1 MSRRLTKEELDLQFE
16 QFLKES
22 VSDDSVEL
30 GSKVPSV
37 LDSLGKPPPPRAE
50 RQKTTPARP
59 WWQDDDNDDFGLLGP
74 GRTFRKS
81 LRKSQPIQEEDE
93 EKPLRRASG
102 DEGGELGVAERS
114 AVGFFS
120 RDSLE
125 PDDSVMASGPVDVA
139 SHSGLDTLEEEE
151 EEERRRFFARLEGGA
166 NSTIDY
172 SRLNRELESTGST
185 LTTLLRRTEVPED
198 LNEEENKLFK
208 PCEPEKV
215 SPGASADY
223 SEDFDEDEVSER
235 QKEPQEQRPNK
246 PGMLAKVSLH
256 DSLNS
261 TDGALAPA
269 EASAGSSEEE
279 EEEEKQGGRRE
290 DGEAHT
296 TEAPAGQSYG
306 QSGASE
312 VEALQ
317 EAYRQLSRS
326 AEESEVKEQRS
337 FLAAG
342 GITSQ
347 TLSPADP
354 FTSTLKPAS
363 TTDSELPTAE
373 ELMRPI
379 GPDSSFARGFSL
391 HPVSEVDQQEGVMRV
406 QEGTQEEVVREPRE
420 KSPARVRPLDEEEE
434 EERPVS
440 ATSHRRGIAEEVRR
454 LMEEQGEEKTSR
466 RQPPS
471 NKAKA
476 RKRQPAWRPTIFAP
490 KIPPAKSSPAQPA
503 AKTPGTVRTGHTAKP
518 PSPLV
523 HRKHQNQEQPPS
535 RIPILGQT
543 QTITAADSKT
553 SLRVSSDLVA
563 SVQSFASFLQQQME
577 ASSDSLRKSLKVDTA
592 HTPALPKPPEEA
604 VDGGGGGAGAEGSGA
619 TLVMPTPAER
629 SSQERLRLQLAQ
641 RERELHLREQELQE
655 EHSREIS
662 SLKQENYLLHS
673 KLRQA
678 EEASQPGAQ
687 STGQAGDRVSEE
699 KLRHL
704 EKEVREQETL
714 LQGYHQENEKLYL
727 QVKALQAQNKRN
739 EEAMFTENQRLHHE
753 LAIARDKL
761 SRNSVQRTVGVVG
774 TSEEGYNV
782 AELLAQVKTL
792 ERAEARL
799 QEEARRLRQEKQAL
813 QVDLDIMKKER
824 DLAKIQTLHTSGDLG
839 FEMKVQEQ
847 RHQEEV
853 AALRKRLQWYAEN
866 QELLDRDAGRL
877 RAATSEV
884 KVLTEQVDRLK
895 SQVDSRA
902 SQQQRRIR
910 ERAADAKRIQDLERQ
925 VKEMEEILRRRHPN
939 SLPSLMYAA
948 AAAEAATAAGGAEE
962 KEKAGGVAETPDRP
976 ERSPAPPTP
985 KSTVLLQRRV
995 HRLEA
1000 ELENRDED
1008 AKRSLRAIEQQFHKL
1023 QYEQRIG
1030 ELQQQLSE
1038 RHQTA
1043 QKTGGAEEGEEEEE
1057 EVASACVHSLQAEVR
1072 RLKED
1077 QKQRE
1082 SSLQAE
1088 VASLREQ
1095 LGKAQQQQ
1103 QQHLRSPGASTQ
1115 RHQRQ
1120 TEEAQVARVERLTG
1134 ELAAKSLRLQELSH
1148 TVERLQRERRTM
1160 LSGRWAGVKGHGVKG
1175 HEAKGKSGAGAP
1187 CGAGAATKATM
1198 TTESFPA
1205 TQDEKA
1211 YQPAVF
1217 AGSHISE
1224 VQAESDGLRERL
1236 EKLEQ
1241 EMRQERE
1248 ALQQAA
1254 THAQAELQRVKEHS
1268 AQQQALLSADH
1279 QRELESLR
1287 ARHALEHS
1295 TSKVAELTN
1304 QVSSQEIIVRHL
1316 RDQLKELQGTK
1327 EALTVSKLRE
1337 DTLQIQLTRLLEELK
1352 QAKEAHSPE
1361 LRHFTSLESKIHNM
1375 ELRYTE
1381 REKELQQVIAETRVA
1396 TQAELQGE
1404 LERWKRLAQSRS
1416 RELDAFRLELDAI
1429 LDVLRELQ
1437 RQGVVIPAP
1446 EHTRIPWSR

>member
-93 EKPLRRASG
+93 EKPLRQASG
-102 DEGGELGVAERS
+102 DEEGELGVAERS
-114 AVGFFS
+114 AIGFFS

-198 LNEEENKLFK
+198 LKEEENKLFK

-215 SPGASADY
+215 SPGSSADY

-279 EEEEKQGGRRE
+279 KEEKQGGRRE

-347 TLSPADP
+347 TLFPADP
-354 FTSTLKPAS
+354 FTSMLKPAS

-406 QEGTQEEVVREPRE
+406 QEGQQEEVVREPRE
-420 KSPARVRPLDEEEE
+420 KSPARVRPLDEEKEEE

-454 LMEEQGEEKTSR
+454 LMEEQEEEKTSR

-503 AKTPGTVRTGHTAKP
+503 AKTPGKVRTGHTAKP

-543 QTITAADSKT
+543 QAITAADSKT

-604 VDGGGGGAGAEGSGA
+604 VNGGGGGAGAEGSGA

-641 RERELHLREQELQE
+641 REMELHLREQELQE

-662 SLKQENYLLHS
+662 SLKQENFLLHS
-673 KLRQA
+673 K
-678 EEASQPGAQ
+678 
-687 STGQAGDRVSEE
+687 
-699 KLRHL
+699 
-704 EKEVREQETL
+704 
-714 LQGYHQENEKLYL
+714 ENEKLYL

-761 SRNSVQRTVGVVG
+761 SRNSVQRMVGVVG

-824 DLAKIQTLHTSGDLG
+824 DLSKIQTLHTSGDLG

-877 RAATSEV
+877 RAATAEV
-884 KVLTEQVDRLK
+884 QVLTEQVDRLR

-1008 AKRSLRAIEQQFHKL
+1008 AKRSLRAIEQQFHKVKL

-1057 EVASACVHSLQAEVR
+1057 EAASACVHSLQAEVR

-1095 LGKAQQQQ
+1095 LGKAQQQ

-1134 ELAAKSLRLQELSH
+1134 ELAAKSLRLQELSR

-1160 LSGRWAGVKGHGVKG
+1160 LSGRWAGVKG

-1304 QVSSQEIIVRHL
+1304 QVSSQEIIERHL

-1416 RELDAFRLELDAI
+1416 RELDTFRLELDAI

>member
-37 LDSLGKPPPPRAE
+37 LDSLGKAPPPRAE
-50 RQKTTPARP
+50 RQKAAPARP
-59 WWQDDDNDDFGLLGP
+59 WWQDDDNDDFGLLGS

-93 EKPLRRASG
+93 EKPSRRASG
-102 DEGGELGVAERS
+102 DEEELGAAERS
-114 AVGFFS
+114 AIGFFS

-139 SHSGLDTLEEEE
+139 SRSGLDTLEEEE

-198 LNEEENKLFK
+198 VKDKESK
-208 PCEPEKV
+208 PSEPEKV
-215 SPGASADY
+215 SPGGSADY
-223 SEDFDEDEVSER
+223 SEDFDEDEASER
-235 QKEPQEQRPNK
+235 QKEPQEQRPDR

-269 EASAGSSEEE
+269 EASSGSSEEE
-279 EEEEKQGGRRE
+279 EEEEERGKKE

-326 AEESEVKEQRS
+326 AEESEVREQRS
-337 FLAAG
+337 SLAAG

-347 TLSPADP
+347 TLSPAGP
-354 FTSTLKPAS
+354 LTSTLKPAS
-363 TTDSELPTAE
+363 TTESDLPTAE

-379 GPDSSFARGFSL
+379 GPDSSFTRGFSL
-391 HPVSEVDQQEGVMRV
+391 HPVSEEQQ
-406 QEGTQEEVVREPRE
+406 QQQEEVVREPRE
-420 KSPARVRPLDEEEE
+420 KSPARGRPQDEEKDEEEEEEEKE

-440 ATSHRRGIAEEVRR
+440 ATSHHRGIAEEVRR
-454 LMEEQGEEKTSR
+454 LMEEQEEERKTSI
-466 RQPPS
+466 RQLPS
-471 NKAKA
+471 SKAKA

-490 KIPPAKSSPAQPA
+490 TSASAHKAQVPAAKPSPAQPA
-503 AKTPGTVRTGHTAKP
+503 AKTPGTVRVGHAAKP

-543 QTITAADSKT
+543 QTITADSGA

-577 ASSDSLRKSLKVDTA
+577 ASSNSLNVDTG
-592 HTPALPKPPEEA
+592 HTPALPKPSGEA
-604 VDGGGGGAGAEGSGA
+604 VDGGGGGAGAGESGPA
-619 TLVMPTPAER
+619 LAMPTAGER
-629 SSQERLRLQLAQ
+629 SSVERLRLQLAQ
-641 RERELHLREQELQE
+641 RERELYLREQELLE
-655 EHSREIS
+655 EHARQIS

-678 EEASQPGAQ
+678 EEASQPGVQ
-687 STGQAGDRVSEE
+687 SPGQAGDRVTEE

-727 QVKALQAQNKRN
+727 QVKGLQAQNKRN

-761 SRNSVQRTVGVVG
+761 SRSSVHRTVGVVG
-774 TSEEGYNV
+774 TSEENYNV
-782 AELLAQVKTL
+782 AELLAQVKAL

-813 QVDLDIMKKER
+813 QVDLDMMKKER

-847 RHQEEV
+847 RRQEEV
-853 AALRKRLQWYAEN
+853 AALKKRLQWYAEN

-877 RAATSEV
+877 RAATAEV

-895 SQVDSRA
+895 TQVDSRA
-902 SQQQRRIR
+902 SQQQRRIK
-910 ERAADAKRIQDLERQ
+910 ERAADARRILDLERQ

-939 SLPSLMYAA
+939 SLPALMYAA
-948 AAAEAATAAGGAEE
+948 AAAEAATAAGVAEE
-962 KEKAGGVAETPDRP
+962 KKEKGSEVT
-976 ERSPAPPTP
+976 ERSPASPSP
-985 KSTVLLQRRV
+985 KSSVLLQRRV
-995 HRLEA
+995 QRLEA

-1008 AKRSLRAIEQQFHKL
+1008 AKRSLRAIEQQFHRLKL

-1038 RHQTA
+1038 RRQTS
-1043 QKTGGAEEGEEEEE
+1043 QRTGGAEEEEEEE
-1057 EVASACVHSLQAEVR
+1057 EVVSARVPSLQAEVR
-1072 RLKED
+1072 RLKEG
-1077 QKQRE
+1077 QTRRE
-1082 SSLQAE
+1082 TALQEE

-1095 LGKAQQQQ
+1095 LGKAQDLHHPHPHPQ
-1103 QQHLRSPGASTQ
+1103 RSPGASTQ

-1120 TEEAQVARVERLTG
+1120 TEEAQAARVERLTG
-1134 ELAAKSLRLQELSH
+1134 ELAAKSLRLQELSR

-1160 LSGRWAGVKGHGVKG
+1160 LSGRWAGGKG
-1175 HEAKGKSGAGAP
+1175 HEAKGKGGAGVGAGAP
-1187 CGAGAATKATM
+1187 CGADAATKATM

-1211 YQPAVF
+1211 YQPAAF
-1217 AGSHISE
+1217 ADSHISE
-1224 VQAESDGLRERL
+1224 VQAESDRLRERL

-1241 EMRQERE
+1241 ETQHQRE

-1254 THAQAELQRVKEHS
+1254 AHTQAELQRVKEHS
-1268 AQQQALLSADH
+1268 AQQLALVSADH
-1279 QRELESLR
+1279 QRELERLR
-1287 ARHALEHS
+1287 TRHALEHS

-1304 QVSSQEIIVRHL
+1304 QVSSQEIMVRHL

-1337 DTLQIQLTRLLEELK
+1337 DTLQSQLTRLLEELK

-1361 LRHFTSLESKIHNM
+1361 LRHFTSLERKIHSM

-1404 LERWKRLAQSRS
+1404 LERWRQLAQSRS

-1446 EHTRIPWSR
+1446 ERTRIPWTR